1 MGWKMKLFINGIE
14 KSVVGKLNLLS
25 LLQHIET
32 QEYFAVAVNQSFVP
46 RASYESYEL
55 KDGDKVEIVSP
66 IQGG

>member
-1 MGWKMKLFINGIE
+1 MKVFINGTE
-14 KSVVGKLNLLS
+14 KSVARKMNLLS
-25 LLQHIET
+25 LLQYIQT

-46 RASYESYEL
+46 RSSYKSYEL